1 MVHSTSKW
9 CTSSMYASHPV
20 HVDGLELP
28 RVAVDHHLRRSH
40 VALPIVSHEHVLELR
55 VEAHVLGE
63 VLSPTPSAAKLAAH
77 GRQHRGEAKG
87 EKDVRLEQTRLG
99 RLSFAV
105 GDETSQ
111 PHFLATSRDAA
122 TDPAPF
128 LLLHPRDRLL
138 HCGGHSSSST
148 RHATCLHVVC
158 FSHQA
163 RRHCLS
169 VRTPPRA
176 NSKTTKDKDSKPRD
190 KEKKNPTACQD
201 KKHPT

>member
-40 VALPIVSHEHVLELR
+40 VALPVVSHEHVLELR

-77 GRQHRGEAKG
+77 GRQHRGEAKS
-87 EKDVRLEQTRLG
+87 EKEVRLEQTRLG
-99 RLSFAV
+99 RLSFAM

-111 PHFLATSRDAA
+111 SHFLATSRDAA
-122 TDPAPF
+122 TDPAHF
-128 LLLHPRDRLL
+128 LLLHRAVDLL
-138 HCGGHSSSST
+138 HCGGHSSSTT
-148 RHATCLHVVC
+148 RHAACPHVVC
-158 FSHQA
+158 FPTNRESTAYPFAPHPVPIP
-163 RRHCLS
+163 RH
-169 VRTPPRA
+169 P
-176 NSKTTKDKDSKPRD
+176 KDKSSKPRD
-190 KEKKNPTACQD
+190 NKQTKNDGSQH
-201 KKHPT
+201 KKHPK